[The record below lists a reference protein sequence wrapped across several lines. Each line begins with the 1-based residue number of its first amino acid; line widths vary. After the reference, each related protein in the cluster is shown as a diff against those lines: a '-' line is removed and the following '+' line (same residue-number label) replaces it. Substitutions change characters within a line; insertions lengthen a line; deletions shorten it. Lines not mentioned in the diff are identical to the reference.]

1 MSQQKHQYPIFAPPE
16 EGGYDVT
23 ELHRLT
29 GLSEGYIV
37 NVKRGT
43 CPVSPRF
50 RRWCVLGTGRTE
62 EELFGPTS
70 DPAQEE
76 ADATQH

>member
-1 MSQQKHQYPIFAPPE
+1 MNQQKHQYPIFAFPA
-16 EGGYDVT
+16 EGGYDVS
-23 ELHRLT
+23 ELARLT

-43 CPVSPRF
+43 IPASPRF

-62 EELFGPTS
+62 EELFGP
-70 DPAQEE
+70 DPEVAQG
-76 ADATQH
+76 